1 MPGLTVHFEV
11 LNQLNSPA
19 LYADT
24 LANRP
29 AAQLVGRIFFRT
41 DSPFGIYRD
50 TGSAWD
56 LIASPDTT
64 GISGSGLAG
73 QVPYFTGAS
82 TIGGTNNLF
91 WDSTNNRLGI
101 GTATPGVSLD
111 IHGAGSIVQING
123 TGTSNA
129 FEAFQNAG
137 TTKWRVGNNY
147 SAATNYFSI
156 YDFANSVESFKLES
170 GATNIL
176 TINASTTNQGN
187 IKIQKAGANPR
198 LEIQQDTPS
207 ATNKSEVVFLAPV
220 GFGAISKYTSST
232 TALKIIAAE
241 DFGIYNYASSGDIA
255 VLNDFAT
262 GKIKFAAGGSST
274 AQATLTAA
282 GRLLIGTTTE
292 GTEILKVNGTS
303 ILNGFATI
311 SGSTTAASA
320 IARGALI
327 SSTLVAS
334 ANSDVL
340 VGLDISPTFTN
351 GAFTGVTNLAA
362 RFNGNIESS
371 NFKATFDIIKVGIS
385 AVAPSLTGGSI
396 VIGGYWGGGNRYTA
410 QSMTTGTTNIIIGK
424 GNASYITTGSDNIAL
439 GQNSLNGN
447 STTQQKN
454 IAIGTNSLGL
464 NTGDSNVAIGYRAAQ
479 NITSGG
485 SNIILGI
492 DAATSQADGTTNLAL
507 TGSNNIYIGQQVRGF
522 NNTDTNAIV
531 IGSVGIGLGSNTTV
545 IGNSSTTLTA
555 LRGSTIINA
564 TSINASAV
572 LQADSTASGFLPPR
586 MTTTQKN
593 AIGTPAAGLIVFDTT
608 LAKLCVYSGSAWQTI
623 TSV

>member
-50 TGSAWD
+50 TGTSWD
-56 LIASPDTT
+56 LIANPDTT

-101 GTATPGVSLD
+101 NTATPGVSLD
-111 IHGAGSIVQING
+111 IHGAGSIVHING

-129 FEAFQNAG
+129 FQAFQNAG
-137 TTKWRVGNNY
+137 TTKWRIGNNY

-176 TINASTTNQGN
+176 TITATTNNQGN
-187 IKIQKAGANPR
+187 VHIQKAGANPR

-207 ATNKSEVVFLAPV
+207 ATNKSEAVFLAPV
-220 GFGAISKYTSST
+220 GFGAISKYTAST
-232 TALKIIAAE
+232 TANKIILGN

-255 VLNDFAT
+255 ILNDFAT

-282 GRLLIGTTTE
+282 GRFLLGTTTE
-292 GTEILKVNGTS
+292 STYLLDVNGQIRSNAQLVLSNYTS
-303 ILNGFATI
+303 TSSYPGTAAGYLAFDSSGNILTVAAGSSTNIYNTDGTLTGDRTLTNNTYLLKFVGGKEIITNEQTALRLETTTTGKELIFSLNNLSGKNYLLRSLQSGIFDIRNITDSITPLSIASNGDSTFSGNIKNSTNQYTIGTYSLVSGIWFSKASPTSSNYALNSDASETYLNNQSGGGIHFRINNATKAYLTANARFI
-311 SGSTTAASA
+311 IGSTTENASA
-320 IARGALI
+320 ILK
-327 SSTLVAS
+327 L
-334 ANSDVL
+334 
-340 VGLDISPTFTN
+340 
-351 GAFTGVTNLAA
+351 
-362 RFNGNIESS
+362 
-371 NFKATFDIIKVGIS
+371 
-385 AVAPSLTGGSI
+385 
-396 VIGGYWGGGNRYTA
+396 
-410 QSMTTGTTNIIIGK
+410 
-424 GNASYITTGSDNIAL
+424 
-439 GQNSLNGN
+439 
-447 STTQQKN
+447 
-454 IAIGTNSLGL
+454 
-464 NTGDSNVAIGYRAAQ
+464 
-479 NITSGG
+479 
-485 SNIILGI
+485 
-492 DAATSQADGTTNLAL
+492 
-507 TGSNNIYIGQQVRGF
+507 
-522 NNTDTNAIV
+522 
-531 IGSVGIGLGSNTTV
+531 
-545 IGNSSTTLTA
+545 
-555 LRGSTIINA
+555 
-564 TSINASAV
+564 
-572 LQADSTASGFLPPR
+572 DSTASGFLPPR

-593 AIGTPAAGLIVFDTT
+593 AIGTPAQGLMVFDTT
-608 LAKLCVYSGSAWQTI
+608 LVKLCVYSGTAWETI

>member
-1 MPGLTVHFEV
+1 MPGLQVHFEV

-101 GTATPGVSLD
+101 NTATPGVSLD
-111 IHGAGSIVQING
+111 IHGAGSIVHING

-129 FEAFQNAG
+129 FQAFQNAG
-137 TTKWRVGNNY
+137 TTKWRIGNNY

-207 ATNKSEVVFLAPV
+207 ATNKSEAVFLAPV

-262 GKIKFAAGGSST
+262 GKIKFATGGSST

-282 GRLLIGTTTE
+282 GRLLLGTTTE
-292 GTEILKVNGTS
+292 STYILDVVGTARVSGASTFLDRMYVGTLPATNALITVGGDSNNPSSIMGSGNYQTRPFIAIGNSPFDGTTTNFFKNYLSSGSGGAYIGINGNSSSTGVDPFVYQQNGVTKILFGVSISKRFIISDAVAGISTINFSNSGANDTRISQTITSTSNNNNGTADL
-303 ILNGFATI
+303 ILSGNSNTAYTNNGLGASGTI
-311 SGSTTAASA
+311 RFESTRASPTAYKYR
-320 IARGALI
+320 IGLWNI
-327 SSTLVAS
+327 DGFLT
-334 ANSDVL
+334 
-340 VGLDISPTFTN
+340 LDISDN
-351 GAFTGVTNLAA
+351 GAGTAISNILNFTS
-362 RFNGNIESS
+362 NGNILINSRTET
-371 NFKATFDIIKVGIS
+371 AS
-385 AVAPSLTGGSI
+385 AKLKI
-396 VIGGYWGGGNRYTA
+396 
-410 QSMTTGTTNIIIGK
+410 
-424 GNASYITTGSDNIAL
+424 D
-439 GQNSLNGN
+439 
-447 STTQQKN
+447 STTQ
-454 IAIGTNSLGL
+454 
-464 NTGDSNVAIGYRAAQ
+464 
-479 NITSGG
+479 
-485 SNIILGI
+485 
-492 DAATSQADGTTNLAL
+492 
-507 TGSNNIYIGQQVRGF
+507 
-522 NNTDTNAIV
+522 
-531 IGSVGIGLGSNTTV
+531 
-545 IGNSSTTLTA
+545 
-555 LRGSTIINA
+555 
-564 TSINASAV
+564 
-572 LQADSTASGFLPPR
+572 GFLLPR

-593 AIGTPAAGLIVFDTT
+593 AISSPAQGLMVFDTT
-608 LAKLCVYSGSAWQTI
+608 LIKLCVYSGTAWETI